1 MTFKDHFSSR
11 AGNYLQFRPTY
22 PPALFDYLATLVSV
36 RETAWDAGC
45 GNGQAAV
52 ELARHFPRV
61 IATDASAQQIGNAV
75 SNPRVEYRVT
85 PAENSGIAD
94 ASVDLVT
101 IAQALH
107 WFDFD
112 RFYREVRRVVRPGAV
127 IAALAYGLLRVSPD
141 MDRILRRLYTDILG
155 SYWPP
160 ERKFID
166 EGYRTVPFPFE
177 EILPPAFVMEKDWGF
192 DHLIGYLE
200 TWSAVK
206 ACRKKTGK
214 DPLDFVL
221 GDLQSAWG
229 EAGTS
234 RHILWPLLL
243 RVGRINP
250 D

>member
-11 AGNYLQFRPTY
+11 AGDYLQFRPTY
-22 PPALFDYLATLVSV
+22 PPTLFDYLASLVSV
-36 RETAWDAGC
+36 RETAWDVGC

-52 ELARHFPRV
+52 ELARHFSRV

-75 SNPRVEYRVT
+75 PHPRVEYRVA
-85 PAENSGIAD
+85 PAEDPGIAEG
-94 ASVDLVT
+94 SVDLVT

-112 RFYREVRRVVRPGAV
+112 RFYREVRRVARPGAV
-127 IAALAYGLLRVSPD
+127 IAAVSYGLLSVAPEV
-141 MDRILRRLYTDILG
+141 DRILGGFYTDILG
-155 SYWPP
+155 SFWPP

-166 EGYRTVPFPFE
+166 HGYGTIPFPFE
-177 EILPPAFVMEKDWGF
+177 EIVPPAFVMEKDWGF
-192 DHLIGYLE
+192 DHLTGYLE

-214 DPLDFVL
+214 DPLDLVL
-221 GDLQSAWG
+221 KDLRSAWG
-229 EAGTS
+229 EAGAS
-234 RHILWPLLL
+234 RHIVWPLVL

-250 D
+250 E